1 MEILY
6 KNNGKKEVAFNFVV
20 MFHNKLHSIL
30 LSCSMMLCFGSNL
43 SIVTLKSSG
52 KLEDTY
58 ETMLDNMKK
67 MESVK
72 KNYGNQKE
80 KTGGT
85 TNMLESPSIKKK
97 RKVESNACLKANKKK
112 LSHPNV

>member
-1 MEILY
+1 M
-6 KNNGKKEVAFNFVV
+6 
-20 MFHNKLHSIL
+20 
-30 LSCSMMLCFGSNL
+30 
-43 SIVTLKSSG
+43 KSSG
-52 KLEDTY
+52 KLEGAY

-72 KNYGNQKE
+72 KHYGNQKE

-97 RKVESNACLKANKKK
+97 GK
-112 LSHPNV
+112 LRAMLV